1 MSDALFSGRLGSR
14 TGLLVLGISMSLLCS
29 GCSPKHDWREVRG
42 SSEPY
47 VGVLPG
53 KPSKFERPVNLNGT
67 TVNMKMTAADVS
79 GVTYAIGSA
88 TMNDAAAAGKAITD
102 MKNALVKNIN
112 GTVLRESA
120 GTSNPA
126 GISSIEVEARG
137 NRPNDAQ
144 PVLLIGRFVAKDKY
158 AYQVIVLGAEKA
170 ISREAVDTFLS
181 SFKVN

>member
-1 MSDALFSGRLGSR
+1 MPDELFSFRPIGKTSLIALG
-14 TGLLVLGISMSLLCS
+14 LCMSLLCS
-29 GCSPKHDWREVRG
+29 GCSPKYDWREVRG
-42 SSEPY
+42 GSEPY

-53 KPSKFERPVNLNGT
+53 KPAKFERPVNLNGT

-88 TMNDAAAAGKAITD
+88 TMNDTTAAGKAITD

-120 GTSNPA
+120 GVADPA

-137 NRPNDAQ
+137 NRPNDTQ
-144 PVLLIGRFVAKDKY
+144 PLMLIGRFVAKDKY
-158 AYQVIVLGAEKA
+158 VYQAIVLGSEKA